1 MILFHYGVLQYY
13 RYIELVK
20 FASVTVYW
28 DIVTLLFILFGA
40 PETF

>member
-1 MILFHYGVLQYY
+1 MILFRYGVLQYY

-28 DIVTLLFILFGA
+28 DTVTLLFILFGA
-40 PETF
+40 AETF